1 MKSTKPKKKK
11 SSSSPKLQKLTRTSQ
26 DDVVINVPK
35 APSLNQFYASS
46 HWTIRKRAKDAF
58 KDAVMIE
65 LNKYDPTNFDRVR
78 VRLEYNYRYDVDN
91 AIMAVKF
98 GMDAFKEWGG
108 IPDDKP
114 KHWDKLTIK
123 YCPEMEKGTAVII
136 FSKY

>member
-1 MKSTKPKKKK
+1 MNTPKPKKRKK
-11 SSSSPKLQKLTRTSQ
+11 PSLPKSQKLMKTSQ
-26 DDVVINVPK
+26 EDVVINVPK

-46 HWTIRKRAKDAF
+46 HWTLRKRAKDAF

-65 LNKYDPTNFDRVR
+65 LNKYDPVCFDRVR

-98 GMDAFKEWGG
+98 GMDAFKDWGG
-108 IPDDKP
+108 VADDKP

-123 YCPEMEKGTAVII
+123 YCPEMEKGAAKII
-136 FSKY
+136 FRKV